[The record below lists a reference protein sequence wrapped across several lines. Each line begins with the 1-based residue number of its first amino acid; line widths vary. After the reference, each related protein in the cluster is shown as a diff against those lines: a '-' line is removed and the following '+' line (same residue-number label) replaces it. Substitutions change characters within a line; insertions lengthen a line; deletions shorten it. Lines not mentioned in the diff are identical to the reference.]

1 MIKNMIKMVENH
13 PMNSETTDFKSVKFH
28 IRTGSRHFGN
38 LTKVL
43 KLGTSLSNQQK
54 VIHSTW
60 TALYMEP
67 KVLIQSPK
75 LDI

>member
-1 MIKNMIKMVENH
+1 MVGNH

-43 KLGTSLSNQQK
+43 KLGTLSNQQK

>member
-1 MIKNMIKMVENH
+1 MVESH
-13 PMNSETTDFKSVKFH
+13 PRNSGNTDFESDKFP
-28 IRTGSRHFGN
+28 IRTGSSNFGN

-75 LDI
+75 LDS